1 MRRREVL
8 KRTGAAVS
16 VGLLGG
22 CLDRYRSA
30 PAGNDPDGGTDTTDP
45 GTGGGTS
52 ETTDGDAGGT
62 SGTPDEDALELT
74 DRSLELVDAGC
85 GDADGRAS
93 VRFRRSAD
101 TVVVDGTIRASDPCH
116 VARLAGTKLDTET
129 GEFTVQVETEVRQ
142 TTGTT
147 ACVQCVGAIEYR
159 ATFAF
164 DGGLPESVSVVHRGV
179 DGATTVTTAES
190 GTKTGSATTESG
202 TSAESGT
209 ATASATTE

>member
-30 PAGNDPDGGTDTTDP
+30 PAGSDPDGGTDTTDDP
-45 GTGGGTS
+45 GTGEGTS
-52 ETTDGDAGGT
+52 GTTDGDA
-62 SGTPDEDALELT
+62 PELT

-85 GDADGRAS
+85 GDPDGRAS
-93 VRFRRSAD
+93 VRFRRSAG
-101 TVVVDGTIRASDPCH
+101 TVVVDGTISADDPCH
-116 VARLAGTKLDTET
+116 VARIVGTELDPKT
-129 GEFTVQVETEVRQ
+129 GEFTVRVETEVRQ

-179 DGATTVTTAES
+179 DGATTVTMAES
-190 GTKTGSATTESG
+190 GTKTRSATTESETATGSATTE
-202 TSAESGT
+202 
-209 ATASATTE
+209 